1 MYLVENLRNPIGV
14 AYVSELFNDEV
25 LATAL
30 STNSQTKSLLAA
42 LIAPILG
49 FIADK
54 YGIGISLSVI
64 SLLLI
69 LASPLY
75 FARKRSKS

>member
-49 FIADK
+49 FVADK
-54 YGIGISLSVI
+54 YGVGISLLVI
-64 SLLLI
+64 ASFLI
-69 LASPLY
+69 LVSPLY
-75 FARKRSKS
+75 FARKKN